1 MQGTPTNDQ
10 CRKLFDL
17 VLDVIYMFSHQGVIL
32 SLNPAF
38 ETLTG
43 WPTTQWI
50 GKPFYD
56 LIHPDD
62 RPSIIEKFERLLQG
76 ESLPLTETRLLTR
89 SGEYKFVECL
99 GTREATNDRV
109 VGVLGIARDI
119 TDRRRSEET
128 LRQSEQ
134 RFRQVVEN
142 IREVFWMSDPSK
154 GTMLYIS
161 PGYQE
166 IWGRTCESLYASP
179 RSWLDSIYPDDQP
192 RIVEAS
198 HTTQMDGSYN
208 EEYRIVRPDGSIRW
222 IHDRAFPIRDDFGTV
237 YRIAGIAE
245 DVTERKNLQDKLRDS
260 NQALGSLAIRL
271 QTIREDE
278 RTRCSRDL
286 HDQLGQAL
294 VTSKFYLQWMDQALS
309 AGNFSDVVPVWQSR
323 LKSVIQEMDTTLAV
337 VQKICFDLRPAE
349 LDQLGLG
356 AALERQVQEFA
367 GRTGIACETAVHV
380 DEKRMTIDQST
391 VLFRVLQEAL
401 TNIARHAAAT
411 HVDVELTEENG
422 QVRLQVRDDGIGIHE
437 SKIHNEKSLGLLG
450 MRERLRPL
458 HGHLHIAASQGKGTT
473 LVALLPLSTEDEQPP
488 AVNKA

>member
-1 MQGTPTNDQ
+1 
-10 CRKLFDL
+10 R
-17 VLDVIYMFSHQGVIL
+17 DVVYTLSPEGVIM

-38 ETLTG
+38 ETFTG
-43 WPTTQWI
+43 WMRAAWI
-50 GKPFYD
+50 GRPLRD

-62 RPSIIEKFERLLQG
+62 
-76 ESLPLTETRLLTR
+76 LPLKLQKFQGTLGGAALPLIECRILTR
-89 SGEYKFVECL
+89 SGEYKVVECL
-99 GTREATNDRV
+99 ETREGTNDRV

-119 TDRRRSEET
+119 TDRRRAEQT
-128 LRQSEQ
+128 LREREQ
-134 RFRQVVEN
+134 QFRQVVEN

-154 GTMLYIS
+154 EMMLYIS

-179 RSWLDSIYPDDQP
+179 RSWLDWIYPDDQR
-192 RIVEAS
+192 RIFEAS
-198 HTTQMDGSYN
+198 HTKQMDGSYN

-245 DVTERKNLQDKLRDS
+245 DITERKILQDKVRDS
-260 NQALGSLAIRL
+260 NQALGSLAVRL

-278 RTRCSRDL
+278 RTRISLDL

-309 AGNFSDVVPVWQSR
+309 AGNFSHVLPVWQSR
-323 LKSVIQEMDTTLAV
+323 LKAVIQEMDMTLAA

-356 AALERQVQEFA
+356 PALERQVQEFA
-367 GRTGIACETAVHV
+367 SRTGISCETEVHV
-380 DEKRMTIDQST
+380 DDRRMTTEQAT
-391 VLFRVLQEAL
+391 ALFRVLQEAL

-411 HVDVELTEENG
+411 HVDVHLTEENG
-422 QVRLQVRDDGIGIHE
+422 QARLQVQDDGIGIQE
-437 SKIHNEKSLGLLG
+437 SKIHDENSLGLLG

-458 HGHLHIAASQGKGTT
+458 NGQLHIAVSQGKGTT
-473 LVALLPLSTEDEQPP
+473 LVVLLPLST
-488 AVNKA
+488 

>member
-1 MQGTPTNDQ
+1 MQAIPTEDQ
-10 CRKLFDL
+10 FRKIFDL
-17 VLDVIYMFSHQGVIL
+17 VRDVIYMLSPQGVIL
-32 SLNPAF
+32 SLSPAF

-43 WPTTQWI
+43 WPPSQWI
-50 GKPFYD
+50 GKLFYE
-56 LIHPDD
+56 LIHSDD
-62 RPSIIEKFERLLQG
+62 LPSVIRKFERLLQG
-76 ESLPLTETRLLTR
+76 ESLPLSEARLLTR
-89 SGEYKFVECL
+89 TGEYKVVECL
-99 GTREATNDRV
+99 EACEVRNDRV
-109 VGVLGIARDI
+109 VGVLGISRDI
-119 TDRRRSEET
+119 TDRRRAEET
-128 LRQSEQ
+128 LRESEQ

-179 RSWLDSIYPDDQP
+179 RSWLDWIYPDDQR
-192 RIVEAS
+192 RIFESS
-198 HTTQMDGSYN
+198 HTKQIEGSYN

-222 IHDRAFPIRDDFGTV
+222 IHDRAFPIRDDLGTV

-245 DVTERKNLQDKLRDS
+245 DITERKILQDRVRDS
-260 NQALGSLAIRL
+260 NHALGSLAVRL

-278 RTRCSRDL
+278 RTRISRDL
-286 HDQLGQAL
+286 HDQLGQGL

-309 AGNFSDVVPVWQSR
+309 AGNFSDVLPAWQSR
-323 LKSVIQEMDTTLAV
+323 LRAVIQEIDMTLAA
-337 VQKICFDLRPAE
+337 VQRICFDLRPAE

-367 GRTGIACETAVHV
+367 SRTGMACETAVHV
-380 DEKRMTIDQST
+380 DETRMTTEQST

-411 HVDVELTEENG
+411 HVAVSLKEEPG
-422 QVRLQVRDDGIGIHE
+422 QARLQVQDNGIGIQE
-437 SKIHNEKSLGLLG
+437 SRIHDEKSLGLLG

-458 HGHLHIAASQGKGTT
+458 NGQLQITGSQGKGTT
-473 LVALLPLSTEDEQPP
+473 LVALLPLSAPP
-488 AVNKA
+488 

>member
-1 MQGTPTNDQ
+1 MQATPTDDQ

-17 VLDVIYMFSHQGVIL
+17 ARDVIYMLSSQGVIL

-43 WPTTQWI
+43 WPRSQWI
-50 GKPFYD
+50 GKLFYE
-56 LIHPDD
+56 LIHSDD
-62 RPSIIEKFERLLQG
+62 LPSVRHKFERLLQG
-76 ESLPLTETRLLTR
+76 ESLPLSETRILTR
-89 SGEYKFVECL
+89 LGEYKVVECL
-99 GTREATNDRV
+99 ETREATNERV

-119 TDRRRSEET
+119 TDRRRAEQT
-128 LRQSEQ
+128 LRESEQ
-134 RFRQVVEN
+134 QFRQVVEN

-154 GTMLYIS
+154 GRMLYIS

-179 RSWLDSIYPDDQP
+179 RSWLDSIHPDDQP
-192 RIVEAS
+192 RIFETS
-198 HTTQMDGSYN
+198 HTKQMDGSYN

-245 DVTERKNLQDKLRDS
+245 DITERKLLQDKVRDS
-260 NQALGSLAIRL
+260 NQALGSLAVRL

-278 RTRCSRDL
+278 RTRISRDL

-309 AGNFSDVVPVWQSR
+309 AGNFSNALPVWQSR
-323 LKSVIQEMDTTLAV
+323 LKAVIQEMDMTLAA

-367 GRTGIACETAVHV
+367 SRTGIACETEVHI
-380 DEKRMTIDQST
+380 DDTRMTTEQAT

-401 TNIARHAAAT
+401 TNIARHAGAT
-411 HVDVELTEENG
+411 HVAVRLTEEDG
-422 QVRLQVRDDGIGIHE
+422 KARLQVQDDGIGIQE
-437 SKIHNEKSLGLLG
+437 SKIHDEKSLGLLG
-450 MRERLRPL
+450 MRERLRPVNGQL
-458 HGHLHIAASQGKGTT
+458 QIVASQETGTT
-473 LVALLPLSTEDEQPP
+473 LVVLLPLRR
-488 AVNKA
+488 

>member
-1 MQGTPTNDQ
+1 MQATPTEDQ

-17 VLDVIYMFSHQGVIL
+17 ARDVIYMFSSQGVIL

-38 ETLTG
+38 QTLTG
-43 WPTTQWI
+43 WPPSQWV
-50 GKPFYD
+50 GKLFYE

-62 RPSIIEKFERLLQG
+62 RPSIIQEFERLLQG
-76 ESLPLTETRLLTR
+76 ESLPLTEARIRTR
-89 SGEYKFVECL
+89 SGEYKVVECL
-99 GTREATNDRV
+99 GTREATNDRI

-119 TDRRRSEET
+119 TERRRAEQA
-128 LRQSEQ
+128 LRVSEQ
-134 RFRQVVEN
+134 QFREVVEN

-179 RSWLDSIYPDDQP
+179 RSWLDSIYPDDQ
-192 RIVEAS
+192 RRVYEAS
-198 HTTQMDGSYN
+198 HTRQMDGSYD

-222 IHDRAFPIRDDFGTV
+222 IHDRAFPIRDHVGTV

-245 DVTERKNLQDKLRDS
+245 DITERKILQDKVRDS
-260 NQALGSLAIRL
+260 NQALGNLAIRL

-278 RTRCSRDL
+278 RTRISMDL

-309 AGNFSDVVPVWQSR
+309 AGNFSNVLPIWQSR
-323 LKSVIQEMDTTLAV
+323 LKAVIQEMDVTLAA

-356 AALERQVQEFA
+356 AALERQVQEYSS
-367 GRTGIACETAVHV
+367 RMGISCETAIHV
-380 DEKRMTIDQST
+380 DDGRLTTEQAT

-401 TNIARHAAAT
+401 TNIARHAGAT
-411 HVDVELTEENG
+411 HVNIQLMEGNE
-422 QVRLQVRDDGIGIHE
+422 QVRLQVQDDGIGIQE
-437 SKIHNEKSLGLLG
+437 SKIHDEKSLGLLG

-458 HGHLHIAASQGKGTT
+458 NGQLQIVASQGKGTT
-473 LVALLPLSTEDEQPP
+473 LVALLPLST
-488 AVNKA
+488 